1 MPTEVVIFDKSYK
14 FECTPN
20 EEHNLHVAA
29 KMLDSKY
36 RETRLAMPRLESD
49 RIGAMV
55 AFNLVLEHAKLEHQ
69 FRAFS
74 DEIAKEKHQARLI
87 IQQLTDKLEE
97 ALVAK

>member
-14 FECTPN
+14 FECNTN

-29 KMLDSKY
+29 KMLESKY
-36 RETRLAMPRLESD
+36 RETRIAMPRLETD

-69 FRAFS
+69 FKVFS
-74 DEIAKEKHQARLI
+74 DEIAKEKHQARQL
-87 IQQLTDKLEE
+87 IQQLTEQLEA
-97 ALVAK
+97 ALAEN